1 VALGKGLDG
10 ALLALP
16 FFWTLLTFPLGLLA
30 FAGAWLLGLGR
41 RPPRSP
47 ASPAAPWAPRPLRPS
62 LALGFMLFV
71 FPVVY
76 PAIPAL
82 FERITSPALASLLQG
97 VATLALFAALGL
109 VFLAVALLLPAGPV
123 RRPGAASL
131 LTWALGTTGLPVAF
145 WALVIYLKH
154 GAALGMVSLGLLVL
168 VMLGLALVG
177 ALLGRHCPWRLA
189 LPVHGAGALLLLASL
204 VGALTLQPSRTR
216 AAVENDPASALVS
229 QALRGLGLQAK
240 ERSPRGS
247 SKKPATASK
256 TAKDEAQLF
265 PGAEPYPWD
274 GPPQPNVVVI
284 LADALRADRVHFLGY
299 RRENTPN
306 LDALLPEALAFRAAF
321 SQSACSRKSIPS
333 SQTGVYPQNMEW
345 DQRPKFWGV
354 GPQNLTLAE
363 ILKNE
368 GYDTYAVINPWI
380 QNNVKGFGQG
390 FSKVVTNYATKDW
403 KKASASSSPK
413 AVFKALELL
422 EKRRSKKPFY
432 LFLYLEDAHHP
443 YVNHGPPGLTFGKTS
458 KDRYDSEIAFVDAW
472 AGFFIQYLK
481 ERSLWNNTVLLLHSD
496 HGEEFKEHGATQ
508 HCKQL
513 FSESVRV
520 PLLLRAPGLKGRK
533 VTAPVALVDLVPT
546 ILDLTGAQHPD
557 RGVLEGRSL
566 LWHLLPPSV
575 RKEAPRPLFSFV
587 RNAET
592 RARRHGLVLWP
603 WHLLAG
609 SEGEDPELFNLEKD
623 PGEKKDLAATEE
635 ARTETL
641 TDLLLRFLDRA
652 RVR

>member
-1 VALGKGLDG
+1 MLGLAVTG
-10 ALLALP
+10 ALLA
-16 FFWTLLTFPLGLLA
+16 
-30 FAGAWLLGLGR
+30 R
-41 RPPRSP
+41 RC
-47 ASPAAPWAPRPLRPS
+47 PW
-62 LALGFMLFV
+62 
-71 FPVVY
+71 
-76 PAIPAL
+76 
-82 FERITSPALASLLQG
+82 
-97 VATLALFAALGL
+97 GL
-109 VFLAVALLLPAGPV
+109 V
-123 RRPGAASL
+123 
-131 LTWALGTTGLPVAF
+131 
-145 WALVIYLKH
+145 
-154 GAALGMVSLGLLVL
+154 
-168 VMLGLALVG
+168 
-177 ALLGRHCPWRLA
+177 
-189 LPVHGAGALLLLASL
+189 LPVHGAAALLLLASL
-204 VGALTLQPSRTR
+204 VGALTLQPSQTR
-216 AAVENDPASALVS
+216 AAVENEPASALVS
-229 QALRGLGLQAK
+229 RALEDLGLQAR
-240 ERSPRGS
+240 ERPPRGANKRPS
-247 SKKPATASK
+247 AKSKAVQEETPI
-256 TAKDEAQLF
+256 L

-274 GPPQPNVVVI
+274 GPPRPNVVVI

-306 LDALLPEALAFRAAF
+306 LDALLPESLAFRAAF

-345 DQRPKFWGV
+345 DQRSKFWGV

-363 ILKNE
+363 VLKNE

-432 LFLYLEDAHHP
+432 LFLYLEDAHHS
-443 YVNHGPPGLTFGKTS
+443 YVNHGPPGRVFGKAS
-458 KDRYDSEIAFVDAW
+458 KDRYDSEVAFVDAW

-481 ERSLWNNTVLLLHSD
+481 ERGQWNNTVLVLHSD

-513 FSESVRV
+513 FTESVRV
-520 PLLLRAPGLKGRK
+520 PLLVRAPGLKGRK
-533 VTAPVALVDLVPT
+533 VMEPAALVDLVPT
-546 ILDLTGAQHPD
+546 ILDLTGAEHPD
-557 RGVLEGRSL
+557 RGALEGRSL
-566 LWHLLPPSV
+566 LWHLLPPTIQN
-575 RKEAPRPLFSFV
+575 EAARPIFSFV

-592 RARRHGLVLWP
+592 RARRHGLLLWP

-623 PGEKKDLAATEE
+623 PGEKQDLALTEE
-635 ARTETL
+635 ARTETM